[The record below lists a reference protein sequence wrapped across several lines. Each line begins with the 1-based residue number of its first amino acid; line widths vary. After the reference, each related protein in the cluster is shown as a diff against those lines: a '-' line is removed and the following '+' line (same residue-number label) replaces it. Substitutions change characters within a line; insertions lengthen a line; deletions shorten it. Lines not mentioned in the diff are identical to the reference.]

1 WCGKAVDIRNYP
13 LPEFREI
20 SRIESIGMSVVE
32 PCEQP
37 TRLECIAN
45 AIRSLWQD
53 HRLLRVCRGRR
64 KDFAVYL
71 TEKEIPTEPLPCA
84 NLRGEDE
91 KPEYEDLLDLRDG
104 SEPKRPPA
112 PRPASEETDE
122 LDFNIEVKQV
132 ENNKEAVV
140 FMCRKCRH
148 LM

>member
-1 WCGKAVDIRNYP
+1 MNIRPSCMPYGHRRYPLWEDDTMSRALIKVCKEVVDCLWCGKAVDIRNYP

-64 KDFAVYL
+64 
-71 TEKEIPTEPLPCA
+71 
-84 NLRGEDE
+84 
-91 KPEYEDLLDLRDG
+91 
-104 SEPKRPPA
+104 
-112 PRPASEETDE
+112 
-122 LDFNIEVKQV
+122 
-132 ENNKEAVV
+132 
-140 FMCRKCRH
+140 
-148 LM
+148 